1 MKNCDD
7 ITGVKIPY
15 MQYKTDYK
23 IIHSCICK
31 YLAFRVLKGEIRLK
45 WRQWYDIEKIF
56 IFFLF
61 GFHPF
66 SEGWFCT
73 WCIHT
78 WADLTLWGW

>member
-23 IIHSCICK
+23 IIHYSCICK

-45 WRQWYDIEKIF
+45 
-56 IFFLF
+56 
-61 GFHPF
+61 
-66 SEGWFCT
+66 
-73 WCIHT
+73 
-78 WADLTLWGW
+78 

>member
-31 YLAFRVLKGEIRLK
+31 YLALRVLKGEIRLK
-45 WRQWYDIEKIF
+45 
-56 IFFLF
+56 
-61 GFHPF
+61 
-66 SEGWFCT
+66 
-73 WCIHT
+73 
-78 WADLTLWGW
+78 